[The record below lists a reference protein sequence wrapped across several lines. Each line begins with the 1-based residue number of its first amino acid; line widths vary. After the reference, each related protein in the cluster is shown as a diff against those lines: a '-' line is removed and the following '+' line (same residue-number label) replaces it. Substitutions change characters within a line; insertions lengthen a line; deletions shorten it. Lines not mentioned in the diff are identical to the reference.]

1 MGFFGR
7 TDSRRWWRDGEY
19 IPKNSKWLLESL
31 QGVHGTVQSIVKM
44 IEEGE
49 EDTNTPVNRT
59 EMRDQFVENM
69 KEMFKAYFELV
80 EQHDRLVGASNTLTM
95 GSTELPNQQKSSS
108 PSVNQE
114 IKPEA
119 RMQLLKENEI
129 QVANTQYNGL
139 AERLHNVESEL
150 SKIKVDLAK
159 KEDLLFI
166 SETLNYQQKS
176 NLESLRQKVEL
187 QEEELKQKREEIE
200 RIKPRL
206 SELEMHNSNWDNKM
220 SVLEEENKYLNIQKV
235 SHEEKIS
242 NLLKD
247 LSLEKEVVLHL
258 RDKENLQRDLSSQIS
273 EVSKV
278 NAMHKGELMKCE
290 IEKKIL
296 SEKNSVLESTLLKAN
311 IEFDALKEKVFALE
325 GNIEILTRTIN
336 AYLKKN
342 NTVKVSLSNLKT
354 EAKFLKTK
362 SSGKDGKEGKEGILQ
377 NLIAEK
383 QTIFAQVHLLE
394 EQMKKLNETI
404 EEAKCAKHDA
414 ESTIDTL
421 NVNIER
427 FNVQK
432 PYSGLIAYDFLISM
446 RIWKEFDVFLNKM
459 PIWRKMRDR
468 IESGVGGFKE
478 GLTSTKC
485 RSTNRSSWLNFF
497 CFLGPIKYYLVKF
510 IGSIRTVLNFFGSFF
525 TARILDSSH
534 SKSKNDPRKI
544 KDGSDV
550 ELKEVGQ
557 SEMEIQ
563 KELQSKREG
572 SKKIAEL
579 QQQELKEQDEAE
591 DRGSEVRDIS

>member
-1 MGFFGR
+1 MTISEVVAGLERAGKRWQGGGR
-7 TDSRRWWRDGEY
+7 EGQGSGVRVAAEKRWR
-19 IPKNSKWLLESL
+19 S
-31 QGVHGTVQSIVKM
+31 GVYGTVESIVKM

-49 EDTNTPVNRT
+49 DTDTPVNRT
-59 EMRDQFVENM
+59 EMRDQLVENM

-80 EQHDRLVGASNTLTM
+80 EQHDRLVGANNTLTM
-95 GSTELPNQQKSSS
+95 GSTQLPNQQKSSS

-114 IKPEA
+114 TKPEA

-159 KEDLLFI
+159 KEDLLFV
-166 SETLNYQQKS
+166 SEKLNYQQKS

-206 SELEMHNSNWDNKM
+206 SELEMHKSNWDNKM

-432 PYSGLIAYDFLISM
+432 PYSGLITYDFLISM

-468 IESGVGGFKE
+468 IESGVG
-478 GLTSTKC
+478 
-485 RSTNRSSWLNFF
+485 
-497 CFLGPIKYYLVKF
+497 
-510 IGSIRTVLNFFGSFF
+510 
-525 TARILDSSH
+525 ARILDSSH

-557 SEMEIQ
+557 SEMEMQ

-579 QQQELKEQDEAE
+579 QQQERKEQVEPNK
-591 DRGSEVRDIS
+591 SSL